1 MFIEQTDLSQGMSWE
16 FTNEVYD
23 ITTRE
28 SVKEGEVF
36 FREGDRARYFYVL
49 LEGRVRLSIGEKGEV
64 VHVVDRSGEAFGWS
78 SLVGR
83 DVYSASAECVLP
95 SKLLKIDREKFEKI
109 LEKNP
114 ADGMNFFKRLA
125 MILGDRLINSYN
137 TFLLGQPSEV
147 QSTHGSSQTLRQMS
161 DESIE

>member
-28 SVKEGEVF
+28 SVKEGE
-36 FREGDRARYFYVL
+36 
-49 LEGRVRLSIGEKGEV
+49 

-114 ADGMNFFKRLA
+114 VDGMIFFKRLA